1 VDIIKV
7 DPSFVAGLGQDPT
20 LAMLTRT
27 IVRVGHDLGIEIVA
41 EGIEQPEQLEL
52 LREMGCGLGQGY
64 LIARPMTA
72 VEVAARARN
81 EMVPSG
87 AHRDPAPA
95 GAAGLAGGSGSA
107 GASGSAGDPCMPG
120 GPSPGKQ
127 DQSHFPAA

>member
-1 VDIIKV
+1 
-7 DPSFVAGLGQDPT
+7 
-20 LAMLTRT
+20 MLTRT

-41 EGIEQPEQLEL
+41 EGIERPEQLDL

-72 VEVAARARN
+72 LEVAARARN

-95 GAAGLAGGSGSA
+95 GAAGLAGASGLA
-107 GASGSAGDPCMPG
+107 GAAGLADDPGAAGDPCMPG
-120 GPSPGKQ
+120 GSSPGKQ
-127 DQSHFPAA
+127 GQSRFPAA